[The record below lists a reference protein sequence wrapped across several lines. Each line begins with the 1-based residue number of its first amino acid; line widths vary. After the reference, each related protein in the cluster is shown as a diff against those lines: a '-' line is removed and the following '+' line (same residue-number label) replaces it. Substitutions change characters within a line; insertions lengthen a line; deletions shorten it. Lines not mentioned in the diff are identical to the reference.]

1 MDLGRRGGIL
11 WIDVGLHALL
21 LIVVLI
27 ALLRS

>member
-1 MDLGRRGGIL
+1 MDLGRRGGVV
-11 WIDVGLHALL
+11 WIDLGLHALL

>member
-11 WIDVGLHALL
+11 WIDIGLHALL

-27 ALLRS
+27 NVLRT

>member
-1 MDLGRRGGIL
+1 MDLRQRGGVL

-27 ALLRS
+27 AVLQS